1 MIVITGAAGFI
12 GSCLLKKLNDEGV
25 VDVLVVDYLEN
36 GDKWKNLV
44 GKRFW
49 DIAHPDDFIQD
60 FIQGDYENS
69 IETIVHLGAT
79 TSTTERD
86 ADLLLTNNF
95 HYTRDLAVH
104 ALDNDIRFIY
114 ASSAATYG
122 IGENGYN
129 DAKVYGLRPLNMYG
143 YSKQLFDQW
152 ALDMGIQ
159 QQILGI
165 KFFNVFGPNE
175 YHKQDMASMIFKS
188 YNQIMQS
195 GKVKLFKTT
204 TPEYPDGG
212 QMRDFVYVKDCC
224 NLMWH
229 WINNRDI
236 FGLFNL
242 GTGKARS
249 WNDLANAVFNAM
261 DIEPT
266 IEYVEMPD
274 SLKSQ
279 YQNFTEADMT
289 SVMQHFPQTQFS
301 TLEDAVN
308 DYVRRHLSN
317 SWQYW

>member
-1 MIVITGAAGFI
+1 MLVTGAAGFI

-25 VDVLVVDYLEN
+25 FDVLVVDYLEN
-36 GDKWKNLV
+36 RDKWKNLV

-49 DIAHPDDFIQD
+49 EIVHPEEFLPDFINGEYD
-60 FIQGDYENS
+60 NS

-79 TSTTERD
+79 TATTERD

-122 IGENGYN
+122 LGENGYS
-129 DAKVYGLRPLNMYG
+129 DSMTYGLRPLNMYG
-143 YSKQLFDQW
+143 YSKQLFDEW
-152 ALDMGIQ
+152 AKTMDVHNNM
-159 QQILGI
+159 LGI

-175 YHKQDMASMIFKS
+175 YHKNDMASMIYKS
-188 YNQIMQS
+188 YNQIKQS
-195 GKVKLFKTT
+195 GKVKLFQST
-204 TPEYPDGG
+204 TPEYIDGG

-224 NLMWH
+224 DLLWH

-236 FGLFNL
+236 FGLYNL

-261 DIEPT
+261 DIVPN
-266 IEYVEMPD
+266 IEYVPMPD
-274 SLKSQ
+274 SLSSQ

-289 SVMQHFPQTQFS
+289 SVIECFPQTKFS
-301 TLEDAVN
+301 SLEDAVN
-308 DYVRRHLSN
+308 DYVRQHLRN